1 MRLAV
6 LCMVLLCAAPAAMAA
21 DAAACPGAAAWAAA
35 HPQESDEARATRDV
49 VASSARS
56 FTHPALR
63 AELAERAARDQQ
75 ARIAALASGNDRD
88 AWHAAAQI
96 DKENV
101 FWLQALVR
109 TQGFP
114 TAAQVGEQGVLHAW
128 LLAHHA
134 DRAPAFR
141 ANLLPVM
148 EQRGLQG
155 ELPLSDLA
163 RFTDRILKRQG
174 KPQRY
179 GTQFS
184 PEEWAGP
191 YFGLPDAAS
200 VQAVEANR
208 RALGVMPLADY
219 VCMMSEARKRPER
232 L

>member
-6 LCMVLLCAAPAAMAA
+6 LCMVLMCAASAAMAT
-21 DAAACPGAAAWAAA
+21 DVDACPGAAAWGAV
-35 HPQESDEARATRDV
+35 HPQESDEARAARD
-49 VASSARS
+49 AARS
-56 FTHPALR
+56 VTHPALH
-63 AELAERAARDQQ
+63 AELAERFNRDQQ
-75 ARIAALASGNDRD
+75 ARSAALASGNDRG
-88 AWHAAAQI
+88 AWNAVAQV

-141 ANLLPVM
+141 ASLLPVM
-148 EQRGLQG
+148 EQRALQG

-200 VQAVEANR
+200 VQAVEASR

-219 VCMMSEARKRPER
+219 VCMMSEVRTGRSSD
-232 L
+232 

>member
-1 MRLAV
+1 MQRLAA
-6 LCMVLLCAAPAAMAA
+6 LCLALLCAAPAAMAA
-21 DAAACPGAAAWAAA
+21 EAGACPGAAAWAAA
-35 HPQESDEARATRDV
+35 HPQESEEARAAHD
-49 VASSARS
+49 AARS
-56 FTHPALR
+56 LSHPALR

-88 AWHAAAQI
+88 AWQAVAQI

-141 ANLLPVM
+141 ASLLPVM

>member
-1 MRLAV
+1 MRRPAALFTA
-6 LCMVLLCAAPAAMAA
+6 LLCAAPAAMAA
-21 DAAACPGAAAWAAA
+21 DANACPGAAAWAAA
-35 HPQESDEARATRDV
+35 HPQESDAARAARD
-49 VASSARS
+49 AARS

-63 AELAERAARDQQ
+63 AELAERFNRDQQ
-75 ARIAALASGNDRD
+75 ARSAALASGNDQD
-88 AWHAAAQI
+88 AWHAAARV

-141 ANLLPVM
+141 ASLLPVM
-148 EQRGLQG
+148 EQRGLRG
-155 ELPLSDLA
+155 ELPLGDLA

-174 KPQRY
+174 QPQRY

-184 PEEWAGP
+184 LQEWAGP
-191 YFGLPDAAS
+191 HFGLPDAARC
-200 VQAVEANR
+200 R
-208 RALGVMPLADY
+208 RSRPTG
-219 VCMMSEARKRPER
+219 ARWASCRWPITCA
-232 L
+232 

>member
-1 MRLAV
+1 MMRLAAP
-6 LCMVLLCAAPAAMAA
+6 CMALLCAAPAAMAA
-21 DAAACPGAAAWAAA
+21 DAAACPGAAAWTAA
-35 HPQESDEARATRDV
+35 HPQESDEARAARDAV
-49 VASSARS
+49 RTV
-56 FTHPALR
+56 THPALR
-63 AELAERAARDQQ
+63 AELAGRVARDQQ
-75 ARIAALASGNDRD
+75 ARIAALASRSDRD
-88 AWHAAAQI
+88 AWGAVAQV

-101 FWLQALVR
+101 FRLQALVR

-114 TAAQVGEQGVLHAW
+114 TVAQVGEQGVLDAG

-141 ANLLPVM
+141 ASLLPVM

-174 KPQRY
+174 QPQRY

-191 YFGLPDAAS
+191 HFGLPDAAS

-219 VCMMSEARKRPER
+219 VCMMSEARKRP
-232 L
+232 